1 MAIKK
6 INRNQLNTKVEAAK
20 VVPTEPAVEPQVEEV
35 NEVVETE
42 EDVLDSAQDV
52 DIEEEEIEEEI
63 KEDEQPV
70 VPKVVNKPV
79 TKSTTKTNTNK
90 TTKTNNTNKGGN
102 NMNNTGAVAARRT
115 VGRNANKSKKVVT
128 ERTIGTVY
136 PKDLLLKDIQER
148 LDFDMTLVDIKDVM
162 DAVESAIMEACQVAS
177 VRFLGGIVKAQDRN
191 ALVAKAPRVDYHSY
205 TGERKVITITGGEL
219 GQPDK
224 FRGYPNADQT
234 KFIANEVYNYE
245 TGEWEATNQEIDI
258 NR

>member
-20 VVPTEPAVEPQVEEV
+20 VVPTEPVVEPQVEEV

-52 DIEEEEIEEEI
+52 NIEEEIE
-63 KEDEQPV
+63 EDEQPV

-90 TTKTNNTNKGGN
+90 TTKTDNTNKGGN
-102 NMNNTGAVAARRT
+102 NMNNTGAAVTRRT
-115 VGRNANKSKKVVT
+115 VGRNAKAKKVVT

-162 DAVESAIMEACQVAS
+162 DAVESAIIEACQVAS

-191 ALVAKAPRVDYHSY
+191 ALVAKAPRVDYYSY

-224 FRGYPNADQT
+224 FRGCPNADQT